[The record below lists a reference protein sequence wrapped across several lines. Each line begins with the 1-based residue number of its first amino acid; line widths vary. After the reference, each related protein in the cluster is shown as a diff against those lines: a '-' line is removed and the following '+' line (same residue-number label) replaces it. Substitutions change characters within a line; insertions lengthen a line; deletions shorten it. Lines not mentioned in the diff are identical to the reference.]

1 MRTRFGLW
9 SILLLALGVASTSGA
24 QVLPTS
30 SGPRASDSSARAAEP
45 AGRVVGTVIDEYNAI
60 SLPGVPVEVIGL
72 DRVVYTDLDGKYIL
86 ELGAGTY
93 QIKVEFPGSGS
104 ACSDRS
110 SSARASSSC
119 SATSSIEV
127 GPADRLRPDSALRA
141 SSRSRRSASRGGGQG
156 DGGPPKLHA
165 KAEAGP
171 YARSTVR
178 PDLPTVNTRDT
189 SR

>member
-60 SLPGVPVEVIGL
+60 SLPGVPVENL
-72 DRVVYTDLDGKYIL
+72 DPLSN
-86 ELGAGTY
+86 A
-93 QIKVEFPGSGS
+93 
-104 ACSDRS
+104 
-110 SSARASSSC
+110 
-119 SATSSIEV
+119 IERE
-127 GPADRLRPDSALRA
+127 PKI
-141 SSRSRRSASRGGGQG
+141 
-156 DGGPPKLHA
+156 GPPHD
-165 KAEAGP
+165 P
-171 YARSTVR
+171 AR
-178 PDLPTVNTRDT
+178 PCCQ